1 MYSAGA
7 VGGTPPGWDFFVSY
21 TSVDRGWA
29 EWVAWQLEDAGYRVL
44 IQAWD
49 FVPGSNWAIRMQ
61 QGVVYAT
68 RTIALLSSAYL
79 TSVYGQS
86 EWQSAQAADP
96 LGFARKLLPIR
107 VEDCPRPGLLG
118 NIVSI
123 DLFLDSPGVAR
134 THLLKEVTAALE
146 GRAKP
151 EVAPEFPTPQPGR
164 SASPAREPDF
174 PGSVLPSQGSVVGLT
189 KLPESHAMQSPR
201 SNSERRS
208 ANPPASRSV
217 KFSGSEHRVDAR
229 ATRAESRSQAV
240 DKPAAEIR
248 GESGTDISRASSHDT
263 LDRVLSVL
271 AYIPLVGW
279 STVFRRAPIVRFHT
293 VQAFE
298 IDAIFIVGTTLG
310 TVGNANSIAGLDITG
325 VIVVLVSAVGLRLWL
340 LTSLALGLGARIV
353 LLAGPAERVARRNAK
368 QR

>member
-1 MYSAGA
+1 M
-7 VGGTPPGWDFFVSY
+7 GGTPPGWDFFVSY

-29 EWVAWQLEDAGYRVL
+29 EWIAWQLEDAGYRVL

-49 FVPGSNWAIRMQ
+49 FVPGANWAIRMQ

-134 THLLKEVTAALE
+134 AHLLKEVTAALE

-151 EVAPEFPTPQPGR
+151 AVAPEFPTPQPGR
-164 SASPAREPDF
+164 SVLPAKEPEF
-174 PGSVLPSQGSVVGLT
+174 PGPIMPSQASVVGLT
-189 KLPESHAMQSPR
+189 KSSESHSMQSPR

-208 ANPPASRSV
+208 ANPPASRSAE
-217 KFSGSEHRVDAR
+217 FPGSEHRADAR
-229 ATRAESRSQAV
+229 ATRVKSRSPTV
-240 DKPAAEIR
+240 DRPAADIR
-248 GESGTDISRASSHDT
+248 GKSGTDISRASSRDT

-271 AYIPLVGW
+271 SYIPFVGW
-279 STVFRRAPIVRFHT
+279 LTAFRRTPTVRFHT

-310 TVGNANSIAGLDITG
+310 TVGHANSIAGLDITG
-325 VIVVLVSAVGLRLWL
+325 EIVVLVSAVGLRLWL
-340 LTSLALGLGARIV
+340 LTGLALGLGARIV
-353 LLAGPAERVARRNAK
+353 LLSGPAERAARRNAK